1 VKARILSGA
10 VVGSATGVSALL
22 LYTSGLFVAGLT
34 AEFGLTRTQFGLGV
48 LLVTLALAAANPLV
62 GWAVDRYG
70 AKWPAVSGLLLLS
83 LGFACLGLFVQSTRG
98 YLLLQP
104 LVALVG
110 AASGPIAFSKLVSS
124 TFRER
129 RGIAL
134 GITMAG
140 IGIAAALVPP
150 SLASLIASNGWRA
163 GYFALALVP
172 LAGAILV
179 ALVIPAGVEA
189 PGTRGHEAAPA
200 AANGEWASSR
210 VFWILA
216 AASATMSLSFMGLL
230 PHFVPMLGDAGFDPV
245 AAGRIAGQIGLA
257 VIASRLL
264 IGYLLDRVFA
274 PLVAI
279 TVCLIAAAGCLLF
292 FSRGAAAA
300 SFTAIG
306 LGFAVGAELDLI
318 GFLVARYFGLAAF
331 GRIYGWQYGAFI
343 AASGLGPLWV
353 GALRDATGSYQ
364 LPLLLGSG
372 GLLVACAIFL
382 MLPRYEAR
390 A

>member
-1 VKARILSGA
+1 MLTGA

-129 RGIAL
+129 RGVAL

-150 SLASLIASNGWRA
+150 LLASLIASNGWRA

-172 LAGAILV
+172 FAGA
-179 ALVIPAGVEA
+179 
-189 PGTRGHEAAPA
+189 
-200 AANGEWASSR
+200 
-210 VFWILA
+210 
-216 AASATMSLSFMGLL
+216 
-230 PHFVPMLGDAGFDPV
+230 
-245 AAGRIAGQIGLA
+245 
-257 VIASRLL
+257 
-264 IGYLLDRVFA
+264 
-274 PLVAI
+274 
-279 TVCLIAAAGCLLF
+279 
-292 FSRGAAAA
+292 FSWR
-300 SFTAIG
+300 
-306 LGFAVGAELDLI
+306 
-318 GFLVARYFGLAAF
+318 
-331 GRIYGWQYGAFI
+331 
-343 AASGLGPLWV
+343 
-353 GALRDATGSYQ
+353 
-364 LPLLLGSG
+364 
-372 GLLVACAIFL
+372 C
-382 MLPRYEAR
+382 
-390 A
+390 

>member
-1 VKARILSGA
+1 
-10 VVGSATGVSALL
+10 
-22 LYTSGLFVAGLT
+22 
-34 AEFGLTRTQFGLGV
+34 
-48 LLVTLALAAANPLV
+48 
-62 GWAVDRYG
+62 
-70 AKWPAVSGLLLLS
+70 
-83 LGFACLGLFVQSTRG
+83 
-98 YLLLQP
+98 
-104 LVALVG
+104 
-110 AASGPIAFSKLVSS
+110 
-124 TFRER
+124 
-129 RGIAL
+129 
-134 GITMAG
+134 
-140 IGIAAALVPP
+140 
-150 SLASLIASNGWRA
+150 
-163 GYFALALVP
+163 
-172 LAGAILV
+172 
-179 ALVIPAGVEA
+179 VIPAGVEA